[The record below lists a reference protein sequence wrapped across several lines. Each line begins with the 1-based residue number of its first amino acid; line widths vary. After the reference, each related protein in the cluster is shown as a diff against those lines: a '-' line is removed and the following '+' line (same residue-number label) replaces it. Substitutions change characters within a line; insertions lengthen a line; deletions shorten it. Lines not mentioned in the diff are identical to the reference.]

1 MLGVKVDGNAA
12 GQVICRVVGEL
23 DLYGVPHFRQVLAD
37 LPSGSRV
44 LIDLSDVSF
53 VDSAGLGA
61 LIGGI
66 RRTRDR
72 GGDAAVACGRPSL
85 RRLLLTIGLDRLVTI
100 SDDIK
105 QAVAALSGTTVILSE
120 AV

>member
-1 MLGVKVDGNAA
+1 MLGVKVDGHAA
-12 GQVICRVVGEL
+12 GQAICQVVGEL
-23 DLYGVPHFRQVLAD
+23 DLYGAPYFRQVLAD
-37 LPSGSRV
+37 LPSGTRV

-72 GGDAAVACGRPSL
+72 GGDAAVACDRPSL
-85 RRLLLTIGLDRLVTI
+85 SRLLRTIGLDRLVTI
-100 SDDIK
+100 SSDTK
-105 QAVAALSGTTVILSE
+105 QAMAALYGTGVSLPE